1 MKYLLMIGVDE
12 ARLDAMAPDE
22 MDALV
27 KEHVALDEELRSR
40 GQLVASEALE
50 SVRSATTVR
59 VRGGKASITDGPFAE
74 TKEQLGG
81 FYLIE
86 APDLD
91 RAIEVAAR
99 VPSARLG
106 SVEVRPVW
114 DLRRSH
120 AAAPAPP
127 VAPA

>member
-1 MKYLLMIGVDE
+1 MKYLLMIAIDE
-12 ARLDAMAPDE
+12 KRLDAMPQDE

-27 KEHVALDEELRSR
+27 QEHFALDDELGARDE
-40 GQLVASEALE
+40 LVASEALE

-59 VRGGKASITDGPFAE
+59 VRGGKATITDGPFAE

-91 RAIEVAAR
+91 RAIEVAKR
-99 VPSARLG
+99 IPSARLG
-106 SVEVRPVW
+106 SVEVRPVH
-114 DLRRSH
+114 DLRRN
-120 AAAPAPP
+120 PAQP
-127 VAPA
+127 VTPA

>member
-1 MKYLLMIGVDE
+1 MIAIDE
-12 ARLDAMAPDE
+12 KRLEAMPQDE

-27 KEHVALDEELRSR
+27 REHFALDDELRSR

-59 VRGGKASITDGPFAE
+59 VRGGKATIVDGPFAE

-86 APDLD
+86 ADDLD

-99 VPSARLG
+99 IPSARLG

-114 DLRRSH
+114 ELRRDR
-120 AAAPAPP
+120 
-127 VAPA
+127 

>member
-1 MKYLLMIGVDE
+1 MKYLLMIAIDE
-12 ARLDAMAPDE
+12 KLRDAMAQDE

-27 KEHVALDEELRSR
+27 KEHFALGDELRSR
-40 GQLVASEALE
+40 GQLLASEALE
-50 SVRSATTVR
+50 SARSATTVR
-59 VRGGKASITDGPFAE
+59 VRGGKPSTTDGPFAE

-91 RAIEVAAR
+91 RALEVAAR
-99 VPSARLG
+99 IPSARMG

-114 DLRRSH
+114 DLRRRLPVT
-120 AAAPAPP
+120 PA
-127 VAPA
+127 